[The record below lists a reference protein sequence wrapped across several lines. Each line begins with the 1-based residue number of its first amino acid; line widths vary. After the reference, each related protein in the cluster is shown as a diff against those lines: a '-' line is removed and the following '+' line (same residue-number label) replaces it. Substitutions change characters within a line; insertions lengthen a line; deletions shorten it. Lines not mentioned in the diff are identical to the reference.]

1 VGNPFGLSPLRQG
14 LSAGF
19 DIPAVRPEPFD
30 KAQDR
35 PFDKAQDRPFDK
47 AQDRPFDKAQDRLV
61 EAQISPFDRLKVNVV
76 ARRSK
81 GNQATAQ
88 KFLSIIA

>member
-19 DIPAVRPEPFD
+19 DIPAVRPE
-30 KAQDR
+30 